1 MVMTDPIADML
12 SRIRNATAAGHLTV
26 VLPNSKL
33 KETIAKALAEAGY
46 LAKVS
51 SAKGELTLEL
61 ASGKDGKPAITGIN
75 RVSKPGRRIYIS
87 AKDQPRIRQGLGTA
101 VVSTSQGVMTA
112 DTARKR
118 KLGGEVM
125 LEVF

>member
-12 SRIRNATAAGHLTV
+12 TRIRNAGAVGHTTV
-26 VLPNSKL
+26 ELPHSKL
-33 KETIAKALAEAGY
+33 KETVAKVLADEGY

-51 SAKGELTLEL
+51 AQGGVLSLEL
-61 ASGKDGKPAITGIN
+61 ANENGKPAITGI
-75 RVSKPGRRIYIS
+75 RRISKPGRRIYLS
-87 AKDQPRIRQGLGTA
+87 AKDQPRVRQGLGTA
-101 VVSTSQGVMTA
+101 VVTTSQGVMSA

-118 KLGGEVM
+118 KLGGEVL